1 MRVLFVCRAN
11 VSRSQTAK
19 AFFDRLST
27 HQSQSAGT
35 TVGDK
40 HGQTIREHL
49 AGRGFLDF
57 VFDILKDQGVDIL
70 ESERTQVTPTMVE
83 EADRVIVMTERD
95 SLPDYLLGNKK
106 VDNWDIRDTLRQP
119 YEVTREVTVQIH
131 RSVRALVDE
140 IG

>member
-1 MRVLFVCRAN
+1 M
-11 VSRSQTAK
+11 
-19 AFFDRLST
+19 
-27 HQSQSAGT
+27 
-35 TVGDK
+35 
-40 HGQTIREHL
+40 
-49 AGRGFLDF
+49 
-57 VFDILKDQGVDIL
+57 FDILKDQGVDIL